1 MIPKSNINIFKI
13 ATIISFSSYLF
24 SQTVSF
30 TPAGQGTDYMRYNVA
45 TAAANN
51 SGGLSGGFTMT
62 GSSFDDLNMYII
74 EFSFDGTTWN
84 SDVSAMVATT
94 GALVAGGNGGRFTSI
109 GGNAQISIS
118 HAVFSAVTVSYT
130 HLTLPTIDPV

>member
-13 ATIISFSSYLF
+13 VITLAFSSYLF

-84 SDVSAMVATT
+84 SDVSAMVT
-94 GALVAGGNGGRFTSI
+94 GSSILIDGGWTAG
-109 GGNAQISIS
+109 
-118 HAVFSAVTVSYT
+118 
-130 HLTLPTIDPV
+130 